1 MGEGRHAMLDAAIE
15 GLLAL
20 LTAQSLMF
28 LVIGVLFGVVIGF
41 LPGLGGVAAM
51 VLLLPFIFG
60 QEPAAVMALLLGAHV
75 ATIYNDGITGILFNV
90 PGASKGI
97 ALCFDGYPMTQKG
110 QGQRALGAAAMASL
124 VGGLTGVVFL
134 IAILPLTRAIMLAL
148 GPPEY
153 FVMGLWGLSVIAV
166 FSEGSVLRGLVAG
179 GLGLLLSFVGQ
190 NPITATDRFTFGVL
204 YLHDGIDFAVAAIG
218 LFAISQ
224 MLVFYRRGGTAVS
237 VSSGGDRST
246 VWEGVRD
253 VFQHKKLVLRSSL
266 LGIFVGVL
274 PGLGGDVG
282 AIAAY
287 GQAASTSKD
296 PDSFG
301 KGNVAG
307 VIAPATTLGAN
318 EGGGLLPTLGFGIPG
333 GESMAV
339 LLAAF
344 IVVGVVPGPQ
354 MLTTGLPLVFS
365 MIWAIVL
372 ANILTTGIGLFTA
385 PFFAKLTALPTN
397 LLVPFVLAVCFVG
410 VYAINQQPADV
421 IAAAA
426 FGLLGYA
433 LRVHRYSLANVAIG
447 FVLGSILERYLHISI
462 TLHGPLFWIERPVTL
477 GLLIFVVVTIAWPF
491 WRMWRRRRLGLAE
504 PVTRYSEEG

>member
-1 MGEGRHAMLDAAIE
+1 MLSAALEGF
-15 GLLAL
+15 LAL
-20 LTAQSLMF
+20 MTAQSLLF
-28 LVIGVLFGVVIGF
+28 LVLGVLFGVLIGF

-60 QEPAAVMALLLGAHV
+60 QDPAAVMALLLGAHV
-75 ATIYNDGITGILFNV
+75 ATIYNDGITSILFNV

-110 QGQRALGAAAMASL
+110 QGKRALGAAAMASL

-134 IAILPLTRAIMLAL
+134 IAILPVTRAIMLSL

-153 FVMGLWGLSVIAV
+153 FVMGLWGLAVIAV
-166 FSEGSVLRGLVAG
+166 FSEGSVLRGLAAG
-179 GLGLLLSFVGQ
+179 GLGLLLAFVGQ
-190 NPITATDRFTFGVL
+190 NPITGSDRYTFGIL
-204 YLHDGIDFAVAAIG
+204 YLHEGIDFSVAAIG

-224 MLVFYRRGGTAVS
+224 MLVYYRRGGTAVS
-237 VSSGGDRST
+237 SSIKGDTSS
-246 VWEGVRD
+246 VWDGVRD
-253 VFQHKKLVLRSSL
+253 VFRHKKLVLRSSL

-274 PGLGGDVG
+274 PGLGGEVG

-287 GQAASTSKD
+287 GQAASTDKN
-296 PDSFG
+296 PESFG

-333 GESMAV
+333 GESMAI

-365 MIWAIVL
+365 MIWTIVL

-385 PFFAKLTALPTN
+385 PYFARLTALPTN
-397 LLVPFVLAVCFVG
+397 LLVPFVLVICFVG
-410 VYAINQQPADV
+410 VYAINQQPMDIV
-421 IAAAA
+421 AAAI
-426 FGLLGYA
+426 FGVIGYA

-447 FVLGSILERYLHISI
+447 FVLGTILERYLHISL
-462 TLHGPLFWIERPVTL
+462 TLHGPFFWLTRPATTL
-477 GLLIFVVVTIAWPF
+477 LLVFVVITVAWPF
-491 WRMWRRRRLGLAE
+491 YRMWRRKRLGIAA
-504 PVTRYSEEG
+504 PTRSFSED

>member
-1 MGEGRHAMLDAAIE
+1 MLNAAIE

-20 LTAQSLMF
+20 LTAQSLLF
-28 LVIGVLFGVVIGF
+28 LVLGVLFGILIGF

-60 QEPAAVMALLLGAHV
+60 QDPPAVMALLLGAHV
-75 ATIYNDGITGILFNV
+75 ATIYNDGITSILFNV

-110 QGQRALGAAAMASL
+110 QGKRALGAAAMASM

-134 IAILPLTRAIMLAL
+134 IAILPATRAIMLSL

-153 FVMGLWGLSVIAV
+153 FVMGLWGLAVIAV
-166 FSEGSVLRGLVAG
+166 FSEGSVLRGLAAG
-179 GLGLLLSFVGQ
+179 GLGLLFSFVGQ
-190 NPITATDRFTFGVL
+190 NPITGSDRFTFGIL
-204 YLHDGIDFAVAAIG
+204 YLHEGIDFAVAAIG

-224 MLVFYRRGGTAVS
+224 MLVFYRRGGTAV
-237 VSSGGDRST
+237 VSSIKGDTSS

-287 GQAASTSKD
+287 GQAASTAKD
-296 PDSFG
+296 PESFG

-333 GESMAV
+333 GESMAI

-354 MLTTGLPLVFS
+354 MLTTGLPLVFT
-365 MIWAIVL
+365 MIWTIVL

-385 PFFAKLTALPTN
+385 PLFARLTALPTN
-397 LLVPFVLAVCFVG
+397 LLVPFVLVVCFVG
-410 VYAINQQPADV
+410 VYAINQQPMDIV
-421 IAAAA
+421 AAAI
-426 FGLLGYA
+426 FGVIGYA

-447 FVLGSILERYLHISI
+447 FVLGTILERYLHISL
-462 TLHGPLFWIERPVTL
+462 TLHGPLFWLTRPATL
-477 GLLIFVVVTIAWPF
+477 LLLIFVVVTVAWPF
-491 WRMWRRRRLGLAE
+491 WRMWRRKKLGIAA
-504 PVTRYSEEG
+504 PTRSLDEDR

>member
-1 MGEGRHAMLDAAIE
+1 MLSAAVD
-15 GLLAL
+15 GFLAL
-20 LTAQSLMF
+20 MTAQSLLF
-28 LVIGVLFGVVIGF
+28 LVLGVLFGVLIGF
-41 LPGLGGVAAM
+41 LPGLGGVTAM

-60 QEPAAVMALLLGAHV
+60 QDPAAVMALLLGAHV
-75 ATIYNDGITGILFNV
+75 ATIYNDGITSILFNV

-110 QGQRALGAAAMASL
+110 QGKRALGAAAMASL

-134 IAILPLTRAIMLAL
+134 IAILPLTRAIMLSL

-153 FVMGLWGLSVIAV
+153 FIMGLWGLAVIAV
-166 FSEGSVLRGLVAG
+166 FSEGSVLRGLAAG
-179 GLGLLLSFVGQ
+179 GLGLLFAFVGQ
-190 NPITATDRFTFGVL
+190 NPITGSDRYTFGIL
-204 YLHDGIDFAVAAIG
+204 YLHEGINFAVAAIG

-224 MLVFYRRGGTAVS
+224 MLVYYRRGGTAVASSINGDTSS
-237 VSSGGDRST
+237 VWD
-246 VWEGVRD
+246 GVRD

-274 PGLGGDVG
+274 PGLGGEVG

-287 GQAASTSKD
+287 GQAASTDKN
-296 PDSFG
+296 PESFG

-365 MIWAIVL
+365 MIWTIVL

-385 PFFAKLTALPTN
+385 PYFAKLTALPTN
-397 LLVPFVLAVCFVG
+397 LLVPFVLVICFVG
-410 VYAINQQPADV
+410 VYAINQRLIDIV
-421 IAAAA
+421 AAAI
-426 FGLLGYA
+426 FGVVGYA

-447 FVLGSILERYLHISI
+447 FVLGTILERYLHISL
-462 TLHGPLFWIERPVTL
+462 TLHGPLFWLTRPATL
-477 GLLIFVVVTIAWPF
+477 LLLILVVITVAWPF
-491 WRMWRRRRLGLAE
+491 YRMWRRKKLGFAA
-504 PVTRYSEEG
+504 PTRSFSED